1 MMQVGDDIAIF
12 KNIKVPFLL
21 RAAGSATL
29 EKPSKKKVKETYEQS
44 AYHLVGEAFVQ
55 GIMKAE
61 VLLDNSKPE
70 GKPLFEDIL
79 LT

>member
-1 MMQVGDDIAIF
+1 M
-12 KNIKVPFLL
+12 
-21 RAAGSATL
+21 R
-29 EKPSKKKVKETYEQS
+29 KVKEKYEQS

-61 VLLDNSKPE
+61 ALLDNSKPE
-70 GKPLFEDIL
+70 GNPSFEDIL